1 MARILLGSGHPPWQE
16 ATTMQAVAMD
26 HRCGHRREAAQTV
39 LLRRNGWAGYLVGE
53 LRDVSISGAKV
64 AVPAR
69 AFPLRTLVRLEVT
82 VEREGRRQLVGV
94 PAMVVR
100 HTQGGIGLA
109 FDELQSARLL
119 AGLARQPAL
128 ALA

>member
-1 MARILLGSGHPPWQE
+1 
-16 ATTMQAVAMD
+16 MQAVAMD
-26 HRCGHRREAAQTV
+26 HRCGHRREATQTV

-69 AFPLRTLVRLEVT
+69 AFPLRTLLRLEVT
-82 VEREGRRQLVGV
+82 VAAEGRSQLVRL

-100 HTQGGIGLA
+100 HTAGGIGLA
-109 FDELQSARLL
+109 FDEIQSARLL
-119 AGLARQPAL
+119 AGLAAAPVAAL
-128 ALA
+128 A